1 MKHIKIA
8 AGLAH
13 VNYGNIAA
21 TVKTAMDAGADYV
34 HSDAA
39 DMHDLKNM
47 QLMGGH
53 QSIEAIRPVTDKPI
67 ECHFYT
73 NDCDRLFIEKI
84 AAAGCNMLIL
94 PAEKFIGAPLAYIM
108 NYCHEFGMKIGLTL
122 GCYTPLCFVDE
133 SIYDIDRLQI
143 VIHGVSKTDGKD
155 NWDWRRSSIDLIR
168 RARKEI
174 NDKNPE
180 CELAVDGG
188 LRWNNM
194 EPVVECDPDVVIL
207 SSAIF
212 KEPDG
217 IVAGVQ
223 KCRKALDD
231 AAEKFGL
238 K

>member
-1 MKHIKIA
+1 M
-8 AGLAH
+8 
-13 VNYGNIAA
+13 
-21 TVKTAMDAGADYV
+21 
-34 HSDAA
+34 
-39 DMHDLKNM
+39 
-47 QLMGGH
+47 
-53 QSIEAIRPVTDKPI
+53 
-67 ECHFYT
+67 
-73 NDCDRLFIEKI
+73 
-84 AAAGCNMLIL
+84 
-94 PAEKFIGAPLAYIM
+94 
-108 NYCHEFGMKIGLTL
+108 
-122 GCYTPLCFVDE
+122 DE